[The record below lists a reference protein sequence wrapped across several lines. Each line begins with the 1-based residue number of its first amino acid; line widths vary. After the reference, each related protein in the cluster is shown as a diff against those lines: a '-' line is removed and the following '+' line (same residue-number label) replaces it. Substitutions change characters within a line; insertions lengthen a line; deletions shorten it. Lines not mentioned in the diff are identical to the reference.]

1 MTKAAEPTMD
11 DLEVHILTRQLAA
24 VQAFKAANAAFLTA
38 IAGVDISNRSGTNAG
53 NFLTQIVGQATNNDK
68 QLDQL
73 LKHIDLS
80 LNPVTE
86 DFTGAGSGIAPAP
99 SRL

>member
-1 MTKAAEPTMD
+1 MTEATEPTMD
-11 DLEVHILTRQLAA
+11 DLEVQILTRQLAA
-24 VQAFKAANAAFLTA
+24 VEAFKAANAAFIKA
-38 IAGVDISNRSGTNAG
+38 IEKVHVSNRSGTNAG
-53 NFLTQIVGQATNNDK
+53 NFLTQIANQARNNAT
-68 QLDQL
+68 QLDAL

-86 DFTGAGSGIAPAP
+86 DFSGAGGGIAPAP